1 MFRDYR
7 LSPMALAI
15 VAIIYCPET
24 IANTSAIKS
33 SPEKTSQTVKPLEE
47 GRSDDYVE
55 FNDKLMMQGGKVD
68 IQRYSKG
75 NPTLPGDHD
84 VNLFINNSKTISASV
99 NFIDD
104 GEGSATPCIT
114 AALLTT
120 IGVNHDE
127 LKEVDWSVENQ
138 TCIDLV
144 TLIQQAKVH
153 FDNAEQR
160 LDIGIPQ
167 KYLLN
172 LPKDYVDP
180 SLWDSG
186 INAAVLSYDLN
197 AYHSYTHN
205 TTSDSIYS
213 GLMYGANIGDW
224 HLRSRG
230 MAAWNSDST
239 LEYRG
244 QYTYLQ
250 RDISRIGGQFLL
262 GESNTRG
269 DYFDSYDVV
278 GIRLYN
284 DDRMLAG
291 SVTGYAPVVHGT
303 ARTNAKVTIRQS
315 GNVIYQATV
324 PPGPFDIT
332 DLNTTGY
339 GEDLQVTVQEADG
352 SEQHFAVPFSSVSQL
367 LREGFSRWEV
377 NMGQLKQADL
387 RSNPNVASITGARG
401 LNSLF
406 TGYTG
411 LEATDNSYLA
421 GILGMAVN
429 TPVGGIAIDMTQS
442 QMDLPVS
449 GRWTGQ
455 SYRVSYSKTLETTN
469 TAINVAAWRNSTRH
483 YLSLSDAMSMRDDEL
498 SDDQDKTDSS
508 HWQIKNQFQVNLNQP
523 LEFAGK
529 SYGSFYVTGS
539 WVDYWQTTDKNTQY
553 SIGYSNGLRWCNYS
567 ITAQRS
573 YDGDNNK
580 NDMLSFN
587 ISIPLS
593 AFSENGGS
601 VAGFSSSN
609 SNYSTDLH
617 GNDQLN
623 TTASGS
629 SEDTRY
635 NYSVNA
641 SYQMTAGSG
650 NDGDST
656 LSGVGGYGTYNS
668 SHGPLSLSASTDTEG
683 SRQWSLGASGGMV
696 LHANGLTFTDKSIS
710 DNDTLV
716 LIEAKG
722 AKGSKVFNGESEID
736 SNGFAVGTGL
746 NPFHRNDVALD
757 ISTQENDVEITS
769 TSATTAPH
777 SGAIVWVKFDTVEGE
792 SYLMEL
798 NRSDKGFIPLGA
810 DIYDSEGEW
819 VGSVGQAGQGY
830 ARNLK
835 PNDRLKVSW
844 GSKVDQSCYVTLQ
857 SSPQTEKIAL
867 STKLSAQTCVMQ
879 R

>member
-7 LSPMALAI
+7 LSPMTLAI
-15 VAIIYCPET
+15 AAIIYCPET
-24 IANTSAIKS
+24 LAVTPTSPTPDQATQVAK
-33 SPEKTSQTVKPLEE
+33 QTTQN
-47 GRSDDYVE
+47 GSDDYVE
-55 FNDKLMMQGGKVD
+55 FNDQLMMQGGKID
-68 IQRYSKG
+68 IKRYFKG

-99 NFIDD
+99 TFIDD
-104 GEGSATPCIT
+104 GNGSAYPCIT
-114 AALLTT
+114 SALLTG

-127 LKEVDWSVENQ
+127 LKDVDWSADNK
-138 TCIDLV
+138 TCIDLS
-144 TLIQQAKVH
+144 TLLPQAKVH
-153 FDNAEQR
+153 FNNAEQR

-197 AYHSYTHN
+197 AYHSYTHD

-213 GLMYGANIGDW
+213 GLMYGMNLGDW
-224 HLRSRG
+224 HFRSRG
-230 MAAWNSDST
+230 TASWNTDSSMQ
-239 LEYRG
+239 YRG

-250 RDISRIGGQFLL
+250 RDISRIEGQLL
-262 GESNTRG
+262 IGESNTRG
-269 DYFDSYDVV
+269 DYFDSYDVIGV
-278 GIRLYN
+278 RLYN
-284 DDRMLAG
+284 DDRMLPG

-315 GNVIYQATV
+315 GNVIYQSTV

-332 DLNTTGY
+332 DLNTTGF
-339 GEDLQVTVQEADG
+339 GDDLQVTIQEADG

-367 LREGFSRWEV
+367 LREGYSRWEV
-377 NMGQLKQADL
+377 NAGQLKQGEL
-387 RSNPNVASITGARG
+387 RSDPNVFSATGALG
-401 LNSLF
+401 LSSLF

-411 LEATDNSYLA
+411 FEATDNDYLA
-421 GILGMAVN
+421 GILGLAVN
-429 TPVGGIAIDMTQS
+429 TPIGGMAFDVTQS
-442 QMDLPVS
+442 QMDLPES

-455 SYRVSYSKTLETTN
+455 SYRVSYSKTFETTS

-483 YLSLSDAMSMRDDEL
+483 YLSLNNAMLMRDDEL
-498 SDDQDKTDSS
+498 DDDQDQNDSN
-508 HWQIKNQFQVNLNQP
+508 HWQIKNQFQINLNQP
-523 LEFAGK
+523 LVFAGE
-529 SYGSFYVTGS
+529 SFGSFYITSS
-539 WVDYWQTTDKNTQY
+539 WIDYWQSTDQNTQY
-553 SIGYSNGLRWCNYS
+553 SLGYSNGLRWCNYS

-580 NDMLSFN
+580 NDMLTFN
-587 ISIPLS
+587 ISIPLDV
-593 AFSENGGS
+593 FSESGGS
-601 VAGFSSSN
+601 LAGFTSSN
-609 SNYSTDLH
+609 SSFTSDLH

-623 TTASGS
+623 TTASGT

-641 SYQMTAGSG
+641 SYQTIAGSG
-650 NDGDST
+650 SDGNSS

-668 SHGPLSLSASTDTEG
+668 SHGPFSLSASTDTEG
-683 SRQWSLGASGGMV
+683 TRQWSLGASGGMV

-757 ISTQENDVEITS
+757 VSTQENDVEITS

-777 SGAIVWVKFDTVEGE
+777 SGAVVLVKFDTVEGE

-810 DIYDSEGEW
+810 DIYDSADQW

-835 PNDRLKVSW
+835 PHDTLKVTW
-844 GSKVDQSCYVTLQ
+844 GKAADQSCYFTFQ
-857 SSPQTEKIAL
+857 DSPKAEKIAL
-867 STKLSAQTCVMQ
+867 STKLPAQICIMQ
-879 R
+879 QR